1 MAWTAPR
8 DWTAISGGIVTAAS
22 LNTDLRDNLGVLST
36 HTHTGAAGFG
46 AASMS
51 GVTLAALVTLT
62 FANQSANPDAAG
74 ELQRN
79 GNDLLFYGS
88 SAVNLTAADAS
99 AGTASLRTL
108 GTTSIKAAAGNHTHT
123 VNFAE
128 VQTVTAIGASGYWTT
143 GETDEKTVATVDI
156 TPGAATSRAVV
167 LSVSGLSITGTNT
180 GGVGTGWTIKLKY
193 GATTVKTITGGT
205 VGVGS
210 AVSSTYTAEHQ
221 PNSTSATT
229 CYFTAANTSSFS
241 VGVSIKVLGT
251 IGVIEISGASA
262 V

>member
-22 LNTDLRDNLGVLST
+22 LNTDVRDNLGVLST

-46 AASMS
+46 ASSLS

-99 AGTASLRTL
+99 AGTASLRSLSTSS
-108 GTTSIKAAAGNHTHT
+108 TTAAAGNHTHLPGTPNQLVAIATISSSGTPSAPGVT
-123 VNFAE
+123 VVSGTIVCQDAS
-128 VQTVTAIGASGYWTT
+128 TAIAVSAVFAVPVVADNDYNLFLDFSGPTSGRIETADMNVANVIAPLPSSGSTAGLIASPSAGTYTITASIQCTDT
-143 GETDEKTVATVDI
+143 GNAFTA
-156 TPGAATSRAVV
+156 
-167 LSVSGLSITGTNT
+167 
-180 GGVGTGWTIKLKY
+180 Y
-193 GATTVKTITGGT
+193 GAIFARE
-205 VGVGS
+205 VG
-210 AVSSTYTAEHQ
+210 
-221 PNSTSATT
+221 
-229 CYFTAANTSSFS
+229 
-241 VGVSIKVLGT
+241 K
-251 IGVIEISGASA
+251 
-262 V
+262 